1 MRESLVSALLLIGVA
16 IPFSACIAPDTT
28 LHPPDASVRF
38 YLAAGLFEE
47 GFYTTTRR
55 FAQQL
60 EQAGATVAFS
70 ARAAGHDAAMWEE
83 EFAAAALW
91 AFGITGASR

>member
-1 MRESLVSALLLIGVA
+1 MS
-16 IPFSACIAPDTT
+16 
-28 LHPPDASVRF
+28 
-38 YLAAGLFEE
+38 
-47 GFYTTTRR
+47 TRR

-83 EFAAAALW
+83 ELAAAALW
-91 AFGITGASR
+91 AFGVAGGSR